1 MTPEQIKQL
10 FPSGYT
16 VYSFDG
22 NIQSLQELFVGR
34 GINTIRVGENL
45 YFIVVDQFP
54 IIDDPRVR
62 EV

>member
-1 MTPEQIKQL
+1 MTSEQIKQL
-10 FPSGYT
+10 FPTGYT

-34 GINTIRVGENL
+34 SINTIKVEENL
-45 YFIVVDQFP
+45 FFIVVDSLP

-62 EV
+62 EI

>member
-10 FPSGYT
+10 FPTGYI

-22 NIQSLQELFVGR
+22 NIQSLQDLFVGR
-34 GINTIRVGENL
+34 GINTVKVKDYL
-45 YFIVVDQFP
+45 YFIVVDSLP

-62 EV
+62 EI

>member
-34 GINTIRVGENL
+34 GINTIRVVESV
-45 YFIVVDQFP
+45 YFIVVDGLP
-54 IIDDPRVR
+54 IVDNPRVR